1 MTRYDVEATH
11 PPRLFYAW
19 RIDYLA
25 FSSSPALPS
34 YPLRILEYGGHF
46 NNSSRLQWVFVRLRF
61 PYCSSWKISPI
72 IAVVHLPTIDLL
84 PVSIPSKTLAQPIYH
99 TSPVHIPHSLFLFHH
114 GFSLL
119 FVSPCL
125 RLRLW
130 HCALYVLHSVSLARW
145 ARPCCWY
152 CFAERPR

>member
-61 PYCSSWKISPI
+61 PYCSSWKNTPI
-72 IAVVHLPTIDLL
+72 IAVVYLPTIDILL
-84 PVSIPSKTLAQPIYH
+84 VSIPSKNLLYAIFQP
-99 TSPVHIPHSLFLFHH
+99 SPVHK
-114 GFSLL
+114 
-119 FVSPCL
+119 
-125 RLRLW
+125 
-130 HCALYVLHSVSLARW
+130 
-145 ARPCCWY
+145 
-152 CFAERPR
+152 